1 MRIALGVEYAGEGF
15 HGWQTQL
22 TQPTVRTVQKA
33 IEVALSTVANHPVS
47 VICAGRTDRGV
58 HASAQVIHADV
69 QVERPLHAW
78 VLGTNANLPSDVSI
92 LWVRTV
98 PDSFHAR
105 FSAIARHYRYLILN
119 RPSRP
124 ALLASKVTW
133 ERKPLNVELMQAGAP
148 YLKGTH
154 DFTSYRA
161 VACQAKSPIRTVS
174 QLTVTRIN
182 DQVIIDITAN
192 AFLYHMVRN
201 IAGVLLTIG
210 RGERLPEWAQQ
221 VLAAR
226 NRTAA
231 GITASANGLYL
242 CGVDYPNDY
251 GLPKVG
257 QLSSDDNKA
266 S

>member
-1 MRIALGVEYAGEGF
+1 MRIALGVEYAGEDF
-15 HGWQTQL
+15 HGWQTQI

-33 IEVALSTVANHPVS
+33 IEAALSKIANHPVS

-58 HASAQVIHADV
+58 HALAQVIHADV

-78 VLGTNANLPSDVSI
+78 VLGTNVNLPNDISI
-92 LWVRTV
+92 LWACPV

-105 FSAIARHYRYLILN
+105 FSATARHYRYLILN

-124 ALLASKVTW
+124 ALLAEKVAW
-133 ERKPLNVELMQAGAP
+133 EYKPLNVELMQAGAH

-161 VACQAKSPIRTVS
+161 AACQAKSPIRTVS

-182 DQVIIDITAN
+182 DKVIIDVSAN

-210 RGERLPEWAQQ
+210 RGERLPQWSQQ

-231 GITASANGLYL
+231 GITASASGLYL
-242 CGVDYPNDY
+242 CGVDYPSDY
-251 GLPKVG
+251 RLPKMSI
-257 QLSSDDNKA
+257 SSYA
-266 S
+266 HLR